1 MVEGKL
7 MTEPDPAL
15 VRRLQTSGS
24 GANNHTRAKA
34 LCYYREGAKPKRLA
48 TLDKMIR
55 EALATDNWS
64 KLRKHMKGWW

>member
-1 MVEGKL
+1 MNK
-7 MTEPDPAL
+7 PDPAL
-15 VRRLQTSGS
+15 IRRLQTSGS

-34 LCYYREGAKPKRLA
+34 LMYYEHTIGPERRA

-55 EALATDNWS
+55 EAFATDDWR